1 MMNDADKSGEPDLI
15 RDFAQELYDSCDPA
29 LRDDLLRFFRRK
41 AAERYEEKLN
51 AFKQAFPE
59 RFPAGDASDTLKRSD
74 EK

>member
-1 MMNDADKSGEPDLI
+1 MNDVDKSGEPDLI

-29 LRDDLLRFFRRK
+29 LRDDLLRYFRRK

-51 AFKQAFPE
+51 AFKQVFPE
-59 RFPAGDASDTLKRSD
+59 RFPPDHGSDTLKWSD